1 MGYIAV
7 VPNQLSSP
15 NPAYT
20 LVDFFRWFPAFA
32 GTPVQVTG
40 TLDGSTGW
48 VTGVSDVTKLA
59 VGQLVTG
66 TGIQSD
72 SLITQIANTMV
83 LLSKPTTESGPQTLT
98 AFTSSPVPAY
108 VVWAYTNLANS
119 SILQVRYQEMWS
131 YCMALYIAHYLTLWS
146 RTQGGGGTTTAGQI
160 AASGLAIGIQ
170 ISKHVGDVSSA
181 SQPLKM
187 PEEFGTYALT
197 IYGQELI
204 TFALAVGSGPVWLW

>member
-1 MGYIAV
+1 MSFATVIPSY
-7 VPNQLSSP
+7 LSTP
-15 NPAYT
+15 NPPYA

-40 TLDGSTGW
+40 TLDGTTGW
-48 VTGVSDVTKLA
+48 VSGVSDLTNLA

-66 TGIQSD
+66 NGIQD
-72 SLITQIANTMV
+72 NTLISQIAGSMV
-83 LLSKPTTESGPQTLT
+83 LLSKVTTDIGLQTLT
-98 AFTSSPVPAY
+98 TFTNAPTPAY
-108 VVWAYTNLANS
+108 VVGAYTNLANS

-131 YCMALYIAHYLTLWS
+131 YCMALYIAHYLTLWA
-146 RTQGGGGTTTAGQI
+146 RTQGGGANTTVGQI
-160 AASGLAIGIQ
+160 AATGLAIGIQ

-187 PEEFGTYALT
+187 PEEFGTYGLT